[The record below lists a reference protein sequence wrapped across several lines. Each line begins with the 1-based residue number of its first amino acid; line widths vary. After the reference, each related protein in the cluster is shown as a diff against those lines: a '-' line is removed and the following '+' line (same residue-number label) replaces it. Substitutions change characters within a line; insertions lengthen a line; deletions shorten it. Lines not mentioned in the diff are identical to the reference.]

1 MTQVKIK
8 SSCPF
13 LLNDQNPFMCP
24 YNTLKEWEVKSMAFL
39 PNNKKVI
46 ES

>member
-13 LLNDQNPFMCP
+13 LLNGIIPFFYP
-24 YNTLKEWEVKSMAFL
+24 YSILKE
-39 PNNKKVI
+39 
-46 ES
+46 